1 MSELELHSLLEA
13 FSTSFVLLMMCI
25 FHLINLFRV
34 FGLIVDFPHMV
45 RILVTIVFDM
55 ALLLL

>member
-13 FSTSFVLLMMCI
+13 FLLI
-25 FHLINLFRV
+25 LFLHNVFNLFRV
-34 FGLIVDFPHMV
+34 FGLIIDFPHMV